1 MKISRQELERLIKEE
16 LQEALEQYPADA
28 MAEITA
34 TIFSLAD
41 QAGVETTGDQREDI
55 VDEINFLLRGQGYQL
70 YEQGLVFADPLNI
83 SLNGTYVELLMDDI
97 DDALPGSWDK
107 IINAFAKGGISTDLA
122 PRNNASEPED
132 DEDLTSTVVTPPVS
146 PPDDEDEEDGTDTVV
161 VPPVDPPPEEPP
173 EVANYELQVGDI
185 IDVGET
191 FGTKASKKHF
201 LHKMLKPGT
210 SYRVTSTDDDEENP
224 LEIANVETDRKIHG
238 LRPADFLDYPEFFT
252 VNPAATEEE
261 EDIPSILSVA
271 NFDFDDASEFNK
283 FFLTLDD
290 ESMKALIKEVPR
302 RPFTVA
308 LMGAEDET
316 KARFYKFISPRA
328 QEFLEDDQKIMRGA
342 DGASVG
348 PEDIHRNQQE
358 VLKFAR
364 DMGLGEE
371 ESFENPW
378 AFKWFWEDG
387 ALDDLGDDRED
398 SEVVR
403 NLKSIPTGKE
413 ITIGILAGLAGTA
426 GLYALWKY
434 LFGAED
440 DEDLPPGLAQSVAD
454 QAEELEDLSGIDVQ
468 DPEFIVSV
476 LKWVLSLTL
485 DEGQMVWVDRLEP
498 IIRVLSQQ
506 DITPEALSSLLDE
519 VPGIELIDK
528 LPGGREKVVEVMM
541 DKWDDMSEKER
552 IDLILMLA
560 PEEYLEMLDQVLKAS
575 PRMSDIPGMDFPGVK
590 SGLYVWLEDGPVLPP
605 RGDFDPPLWEFLLL
619 AAGRLGLVDGKH
631 VTMAHQ
637 IINDLWDSL
646 EESKEDG
653 KVKRGMKLMK
663 MLFQEQQLNRMKVL
677 AGIK

>member
-1 MKISRQELERLIKEE
+1 MKISGIELERLIKEE
-16 LQEALEQYPADA
+16 LKEALEQYPADA

-41 QAGVETTGDQREDI
+41 QAGVETTGDQRQDI
-55 VDEINFLLRGQGYQL
+55 VGELEELLKGQGFEL
-70 YEQGLVFADPLNI
+70 HEQGLVFAEPLRLDLYK
-83 SLNGTYVELLMDDI
+83 SPLLLD
-97 DDALPGSWDK
+97 L
-107 IINAFAKGGISTDLA
+107 IINIIDVLGDAAEDRIVKAFERGGIDVVPDTV
-122 PRNNASEPED
+122 PEEEP
-132 DEDLTSTVVTPPVS
+132 S
-146 PPDDEDEEDGTDTVV
+146 DEEDQTDTVV
-161 VPPVDPPPEEPP
+161 VPPVEPPAVVPPVEPPPEDGP
-173 EVANYELQVGDI
+173 E
-185 IDVGET
+185 
-191 FGTKASKKHF
+191 
-201 LHKMLKPGT
+201 
-210 SYRVTSTDDDEENP
+210 
-224 LEIANVETDRKIHG
+224 
-238 LRPADFLDYPEFFT
+238 
-252 VNPAATEEE
+252 
-261 EDIPSILSVA
+261 SV
-271 NFDFDDASEFNK
+271 DASEFNK

-290 ESMKALIKEVPR
+290 QSMKALIKEVPR
-302 RPFTVA
+302 MPFTGA
-308 LMGAEDET
+308 LMGADDAT
-316 KARFYKFISPRA
+316 KARFYEFMSPRA
-328 QEFLEDDQKIMRGA
+328 QEYLEDDQKIMRGA
-342 DGASVG
+342 DGTSVG
-348 PEDIHRNQQE
+348 PEDIHRYQQE

-619 AAGRLGLVDGKH
+619 AAARLGLVDGKH

-637 IINDLWDSL
+637 IISDLWDSL

-663 MLFQEQQLNRMKVL
+663 MLLQEQQLNRMKVL
-677 AGIK
+677 AGVK

>member
-1 MKISRQELERLIKEE
+1 MKISRRELERLIKEE
-16 LQEALEQYPADA
+16 LREALEQYPADA

-97 DDALPGSWDK
+97 DDALPGAWDK
-107 IINAFAKGGISTDLA
+107 IINAFAKGGINTDLA

-146 PPDDEDEEDGTDTVV
+146 PPDDEDDEDLTSTITTPPVS
-161 VPPVDPPPEEPP
+161 VPP
-173 EVANYELQVGDI
+173 
-185 IDVGET
+185 
-191 FGTKASKKHF
+191 
-201 LHKMLKPGT
+201 
-210 SYRVTSTDDDEENP
+210 
-224 LEIANVETDRKIHG
+224 
-238 LRPADFLDYPEFFT
+238 
-252 VNPAATEEE
+252 EEE
-261 EDIPSILSVA
+261 EDYIDDIEQVTDDTPGVTAPVEMDPES
-271 NFDFDDASEFNK
+271 DDAFEFNK

-290 ESMKALIKEVPR
+290 QSMKALINAVPR
-302 RPFTVA
+302 RPFITA
-308 LMGAEDET
+308 LMGVEDET

-328 QEFLEDDQKIMRGA
+328 QEYLEDDQEVLRGV

-358 VLKFAR
+358 LLKLAR

-387 ALDDLGDDRED
+387 ALDDLDDDRED
-398 SEVVR
+398 SEVIR

-519 VPGIELIDK
+519 MPGIELIDK

-631 VTMAHQ
+631 VTVAHQ
-637 IINDLWDSL
+637 IIKDLWDSL
-646 EESKEDG
+646 EESKQDG

-663 MLFQEQQLNRMKVL
+663 MLLQEQQLNRMKVL
-677 AGIK
+677 AGVK

>member
-1 MKISRQELERLIKEE
+1 
-16 LQEALEQYPADA
+16 
-28 MAEITA
+28 
-34 TIFSLAD
+34 
-41 QAGVETTGDQREDI
+41 
-55 VDEINFLLRGQGYQL
+55 
-70 YEQGLVFADPLNI
+70 
-83 SLNGTYVELLMDDI
+83 
-97 DDALPGSWDK
+97 
-107 IINAFAKGGISTDLA
+107 
-122 PRNNASEPED
+122 
-132 DEDLTSTVVTPPVS
+132 
-146 PPDDEDEEDGTDTVV
+146 
-161 VPPVDPPPEEPP
+161 
-173 EVANYELQVGDI
+173 
-185 IDVGET
+185 
-191 FGTKASKKHF
+191 
-201 LHKMLKPGT
+201 
-210 SYRVTSTDDDEENP
+210 
-224 LEIANVETDRKIHG
+224 
-238 LRPADFLDYPEFFT
+238 
-252 VNPAATEEE
+252 
-261 EDIPSILSVA
+261 
-271 NFDFDDASEFNK
+271 
-283 FFLTLDD
+283 
-290 ESMKALIKEVPR
+290 MKALINAVPR
-302 RPFTVA
+302 RPFATA
-308 LMGAEDET
+308 LMGVEDET
-316 KARFYKFISPRA
+316 KARFYKFISPKA
-328 QEFLEDDQKIMRGA
+328 QEYLEDDQEVLRGV

-358 VLKFAR
+358 VLKIAR

>member
-1 MKISRQELERLIKEE
+1 MKISGIELERLIKEE
-16 LQEALEQYPADA
+16 LKEALEQYPADA

-41 QAGVETTGDQREDI
+41 QAGVETTGDQRQDI
-55 VDEINFLLRGQGYQL
+55 VGELEELLKGQGFEL
-70 YEQGLVFADPLNI
+70 HEQGLVFAEPLRLDLYK
-83 SLNGTYVELLMDDI
+83 SPLLLD
-97 DDALPGSWDK
+97 L
-107 IINAFAKGGISTDLA
+107 IINIIDVLGDAAEDRIVKAFERGGIDVVPDTV
-122 PRNNASEPED
+122 PEEEP
-132 DEDLTSTVVTPPVS
+132 S
-146 PPDDEDEEDGTDTVV
+146 DEEDQTDTVV
-161 VPPVDPPPEEPP
+161 VPPVEPPPEDGP
-173 EVANYELQVGDI
+173 E
-185 IDVGET
+185 
-191 FGTKASKKHF
+191 
-201 LHKMLKPGT
+201 
-210 SYRVTSTDDDEENP
+210 
-224 LEIANVETDRKIHG
+224 
-238 LRPADFLDYPEFFT
+238 
-252 VNPAATEEE
+252 
-261 EDIPSILSVA
+261 SV
-271 NFDFDDASEFNK
+271 DASEFNK

-290 ESMKALIKEVPR
+290 QSMKALIKEVPR
-302 RPFTVA
+302 MPFTGA
-308 LMGAEDET
+308 LMGADDAT
-316 KARFYKFISPRA
+316 KARFYEFMSPRA
-328 QEFLEDDQKIMRGA
+328 QEYLEDDQKIMRGA
-342 DGASVG
+342 DGTSVG
-348 PEDIHRNQQE
+348 PEDIHRYQQE

-619 AAGRLGLVDGKH
+619 AAARLGLVDGKH

-637 IINDLWDSL
+637 IISDLWDSL

-663 MLFQEQQLNRMKVL
+663 MLLQEQQLNRMKVL
-677 AGIK
+677 AGVK

>member
-1 MKISRQELERLIKEE
+1 MKISGIELERLIKEE
-16 LQEALEQYPADA
+16 LKEALEQYPADA

-41 QAGVETTGDQREDI
+41 QAGVETTGDQRQDI
-55 VDEINFLLRGQGYQL
+55 VGELEELLKGQGFEL
-70 YEQGLVFADPLNI
+70 HEQGLVFAEPLRLDLYK
-83 SLNGTYVELLMDDI
+83 SPLLLD
-97 DDALPGSWDK
+97 L
-107 IINAFAKGGISTDLA
+107 IINIIDVLGDAAEDRIVKAFERGGIDVVPDTV
-122 PRNNASEPED
+122 PEEEP
-132 DEDLTSTVVTPPVS
+132 S
-146 PPDDEDEEDGTDTVV
+146 DEEDQTDTVV
-161 VPPVDPPPEEPP
+161 VPPVEPPPVVPPVEPPPEDGP
-173 EVANYELQVGDI
+173 E
-185 IDVGET
+185 
-191 FGTKASKKHF
+191 
-201 LHKMLKPGT
+201 
-210 SYRVTSTDDDEENP
+210 
-224 LEIANVETDRKIHG
+224 
-238 LRPADFLDYPEFFT
+238 
-252 VNPAATEEE
+252 
-261 EDIPSILSVA
+261 SV
-271 NFDFDDASEFNK
+271 DASEFNK

-290 ESMKALIKEVPR
+290 QSMKALIKEVTTILIM
-302 RPFTVA
+302 PFTGA
-308 LMGAEDET
+308 LMGADDAT
-316 KARFYKFISPRA
+316 KARFYEFMSPRA
-328 QEFLEDDQKIMRGA
+328 QEYLEDDQKIMRGA
-342 DGASVG
+342 DGTSVG
-348 PEDIHRNQQE
+348 PEDIHRYQQE

-454 QAEELEDLSGIDVQ
+454 QAEDLEALTGIDVQ
-468 DPEFIVSV
+468 DPEFVVSV

-541 DKWDDMSEKER
+541 DKWDDMSDKER
-552 IDLILMLA
+552 LDLILMLA
-560 PEEYLEMLDQVLKAS
+560 PEEYLEMLDQVLKTS

-619 AAGRLGLVDGKH
+619 AAARLGLVDGKH

-637 IINDLWDSL
+637 IISDLWDSL

-663 MLFQEQQLNRMKVL
+663 MLLQEQQLNRMKVL
-677 AGIK
+677 AGVK

>member
-1 MKISRQELERLIKEE
+1 VKISGIELERLIKEE
-16 LQEALEQYPADA
+16 LKEALEQYPADA

-41 QAGVETTGDQREDI
+41 QAGVETTGDQRQDI
-55 VDEINFLLRGQGYQL
+55 VGELEELLKGQGFEL
-70 YEQGLVFADPLNI
+70 HEQGLVFAEPLRLDLYK
-83 SLNGTYVELLMDDI
+83 SPLLLD
-97 DDALPGSWDK
+97 L
-107 IINAFAKGGISTDLA
+107 IINIIDVLGDAAEDRIVKAFERGGIDVVPDTV
-122 PRNNASEPED
+122 PEEEP
-132 DEDLTSTVVTPPVS
+132 S
-146 PPDDEDEEDGTDTVV
+146 DEEDQTDTVV
-161 VPPVDPPPEEPP
+161 VPPVEPPPVVPPVEPPPEDGP
-173 EVANYELQVGDI
+173 E
-185 IDVGET
+185 
-191 FGTKASKKHF
+191 
-201 LHKMLKPGT
+201 
-210 SYRVTSTDDDEENP
+210 
-224 LEIANVETDRKIHG
+224 
-238 LRPADFLDYPEFFT
+238 
-252 VNPAATEEE
+252 
-261 EDIPSILSVA
+261 SV
-271 NFDFDDASEFNK
+271 DASEFNK

-290 ESMKALIKEVPR
+290 QSMKALIKEVTTILIM
-302 RPFTVA
+302 PFTGA
-308 LMGAEDET
+308 LMGADDAT
-316 KARFYKFISPRA
+316 KARFYEFMSPRA
-328 QEFLEDDQKIMRGA
+328 QEYLEDDQKIMRGA
-342 DGASVG
+342 DGTSVG
-348 PEDIHRNQQE
+348 PEDIHRYQQE

-454 QAEELEDLSGIDVQ
+454 QAEDLEALTGIDVQ
-468 DPEFIVSV
+468 DPEFVVSV

-541 DKWDDMSEKER
+541 DKWDDMSDKER
-552 IDLILMLA
+552 LDLILMLA
-560 PEEYLEMLDQVLKAS
+560 PEEYLEMLDQVLKTS

-619 AAGRLGLVDGKH
+619 AAARLGLVDGKH

-637 IINDLWDSL
+637 IISDLWDSL

-663 MLFQEQQLNRMKVL
+663 MLLQEQQLNRMKVL
-677 AGIK
+677 AGVK